1 MIPFSKLPI
10 WQQCLYLNRLKSDV
24 NVFGPDQINMIKSY
38 FKNTGIHTNIIK
50 DFENLRDNLKKHH
63 ITDLGIE
70 YIKMRKRFVQHLENR
85 ISLLK
90 NPEKGHDI
98 DPWMEQSFASE
109 NDDVRDQLREI
120 SHHIQDVLVAC
131 EVVCENNFNG
141 GIGTAIEDL
150 EGLKAN
156 LVEKYIS
163 FLRDLIDKKDS
174 EELLK
179 DLPKEIGNLEEFLN
193 EQQLNKA
200 LKLLRQI
207 KQELNVNAVALK
219 KL

>member
-1 MIPFSKLPI
+1 MIPFSKLPV
-10 WQQCLYLNRLKSDV
+10 WQQCLYLNKLKSDI
-24 NVFGPDQINMIKSY
+24 NVFGPDQIDMIKSY
-38 FKNTGIHTNIIK
+38 FQSTGIHTNIIEA
-50 DFENLRDNLKKHH
+50 FENLRDSLMEHDND
-63 ITDLGIE
+63 DLGE
-70 YIKMRKRFVQHLENR
+70 KYDEMRERFVQHLENR
-85 ISLLK
+85 ISLLQH
-90 NPEKGHDI
+90 PEKGHDI

-109 NDDVRDQLREI
+109 NDDVRNQLREI

-131 EVVCENNFNG
+131 EVVCKNNFNG

-163 FLRDLIDKKDS
+163 VLRHLIDKKDP
-174 EELLK
+174 EKLLK
-179 DLPKEIGNLEEFLN
+179 GLPEKIEDLEGLLKK
-193 EQQLNKA
+193 QQLNNA
-200 LKLLRQI
+200 LSLLRQI